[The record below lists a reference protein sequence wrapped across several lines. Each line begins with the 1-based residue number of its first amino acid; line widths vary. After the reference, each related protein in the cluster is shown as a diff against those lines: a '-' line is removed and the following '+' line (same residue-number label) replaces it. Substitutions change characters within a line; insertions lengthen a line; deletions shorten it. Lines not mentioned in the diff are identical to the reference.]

1 MLKRPSLPI
10 LGLLSVVLLSGAC
23 SKPSH
28 EERISRARA
37 RYVAELSSF
46 LVRQQP
52 IESAVESMEPAA
64 EDADGTVD
72 AIAAG
77 DGGEESWE
85 ASVDLSQ
92 DVLLD
97 IVIRHDSF
105 DKLPGLTVDITMA
118 DGDQEVRSWRVWFET
133 AGIEKGPGAQ
143 YSHTLENVDYQP
155 GFGFS
160 AEVRF
165 PVPAAERSE
174 YREFSIPGVDP
185 RDR

>member
-1 MLKRPSLPI
+1 MLKRQSLLI
-10 LGLLSVVLLSGAC
+10 VGLLSVALLSGAC

-28 EERISRARA
+28 QERTAKART

-46 LVRQQP
+46 LVQQEP
-52 IESAVESMEPAA
+52 IESVAEPLETVADDSQGAVDE
-64 EDADGTVD
+64 TVV
-72 AIAAG
+72 G
-77 DGGEESWE
+77 DGGEEPSE
-85 ASVDLSQ
+85 TSVELIQ
-92 DVLLD
+92 NVLLD

-118 DGDQEVRSWRVWFET
+118 DGDREVQSWRVWFDT
-133 AGIEKGPGAQ
+133 AGIDKGPGVQ

-165 PVPAAERSE
+165 PVPAEERSE
-174 YREFSIPGVDP
+174 YREFSIPEDGPKDE
-185 RDR
+185 